1 VETYTL
7 QTDTEK
13 DIGKSGTFD
22 YYYLEAAVGCQKHK
36 ITKSCQTLANL
47 CVLQLY
53 DMNTKVC

>member
-22 YYYLEAAVGCQKHK
+22 YYYLEAAVGVRNTRSLSPAKLWP
-36 ITKSCQTLANL
+36 TYASCSCT
-47 CVLQLY
+47 
-53 DMNTKVC
+53 T